1 MTQSDD
7 QSPTV
12 IEVQT
17 ERVEGVIDL
26 VDVLR
31 RVQENAVSRAAG
43 GQTGKEVDPDLQ
55 QRLNRVS
62 TLAAELAQELSALPR
77 PEAFGHEPG

>member
-1 MTQSDD
+1 MTQPDK
-7 QSPTV
+7 SPTIV
-12 IEVQT
+12 EIET

-26 VDVLR
+26 VEIVR
-31 RVQENAVSRAAG
+31 RIQENAASSAARVR
-43 GQTGKEVDPDLQ
+43 TGENADPNLQ

-62 TLAAELAQELSALPR
+62 ELATELAQELSALPQ